1 MKPGLRKRLEML
13 ERACAEAV
21 TLESLIAFDE
31 QGNMVQLTD
40 QRIPLALLDELIA
53 E

>member
-13 ERACAEAV
+13 ERACAEPL
-21 TLESLIAFDE
+21 TLESLIGFDDE
-31 QGNMVQLTD
+31 GNMVPLTD
-40 QRIPLALLDELIA
+40 RRIPLALLDELVA